1 MKSIWSEGWDP
12 DTTEVHW
19 EERERELAA
28 EREPEEP
35 SEGPWTT
42 PGYLEGLVQAGRH
55 QAPDH
60 GGLMGKDRQEN
71 ERQERE
77 GQGRPRS
84 STYITGCGWVA
95 EAGRTHGDDAR
106 RRHWIDRVDGSAL
119 YCTVYTTACGL
130 RVLSTRQGGATA
142 YCASCARAKGRGVP
156 Q

>member
-12 DTTEVHW
+12 DPTEVHW
-19 EERERELAA
+19 EGEQEEQG
-28 EREPEEP
+28 EQGPPEEP
-35 SEGPWTT
+35 SQGPWTT

-60 GGLMGKDRQEN
+60 GGLMGKDRQE
-71 ERQERE
+71 QERE
-77 GQGRPRS
+77 GRPRS
-84 STYITGCGWVA
+84 ATYITGAGWVA

-106 RRHWIDRVDGSAL
+106 RRHWIDQVDGSAL

-142 YCASCARAKGRGVP
+142 YCASCAKAKGRGVP
-156 Q
+156 R